1 MKFKNLST
9 ADHDTIRDYYSTLS
23 KEQAQEQLAKRYNV
37 SERTIRKWANSLDLN
52 IMDKNKVNTA
62 KVMIYDIETSR
73 VKAKVFWTGK
83 QYIGHDQLM
92 DEPKIISISWKWVG
106 EDKVKHL
113 TWDEDHNDREMLFH
127 FLLEYNKADMV
138 IGINNDN
145 FDNRWINARAAKH
158 GFEVNTMVRS
168 FDVQKEM
175 KRLFRLPSYSMKY
188 TAVYFNLTETKLEH
202 EGIIMWQMIEEGTPA
217 QQKEYLQ
224 KMVVYNVQDILT
236 TEALYIFLRKYLG
249 HKMHFGVFNG
259 KPKYTCPACG
269 GEHIGLLQTQITPA
283 GTIQR
288 VMRCKDDGTQFRL
301 TNKLYLQFI
310 ENRDEGR
317 VEGNN

>member
-1 MKFKNLST
+1 MKFRNLT
-9 ADHDTIRDYYSTLS
+9 EHDRDLIRSYYKDCPT
-23 KEQAQEQLAKRYNV
+23 KEEAQEKLSNIFHV
-37 SERTIRKWANSLDLN
+37 NERTIRTWANKLELN
-52 IMDKNKVNTA
+52 IMDKNIVNTA
-62 KVMIYDIETSR
+62 KVMIYDIETSQ
-73 VKAKVFWTGK
+73 AKFKLFWTGK
-83 QYIGHDQLM
+83 QFVSVDRMIT
-92 DEPKIISISWKWVG
+92 EPKIISISWKWVG
-106 EDKVKHL
+106 EEKVKHL
-113 TWDEDHNDREMLFH
+113 TWDKDHNDKDMLFA

-145 FDNRWINARAAKH
+145 FDNRWINARAAKY
-158 GFEVNTMVRS
+158 GFEVNTMIRS

-175 KRLFRLPSYSMKY
+175 KRLFRLPSYSMKF
-188 TAVYFNLTETKLEH
+188 TAQYFNLTEKKLQH
-202 EGIIMWQMIEEGTPA
+202 EGIIMWDMIEDGTPA

-224 KMVVYNVQDILT
+224 KMVTYNVQDILT
-236 TEALYIFLRKYLG
+236 TEGLYVFLRKYLG

-259 KPKYTCPACG
+259 KEKYTCPACG

-310 ENRDEGR
+310 ENRDESTK
-317 VEGNN
+317 